1 MDCRPVT
8 AAAAALVIAVTIVL
22 SLRGLARIETGEA
35 TSDSG
40 GPLIGHRIRAWYRGL
55 FGPLEEQLAALGVHP
70 DHLTYAALVVSVVSG
85 IAFAR
90 GAFFLAGWLT
100 ILAGTLDIIDGGLAR
115 RTGLASARGAFVDSV
130 VDRWA
135 ECATFL
141 GLGIWFWRD
150 RSLLGVAIAAFASQ
164 MVSYVRARAEGLG
177 VELASGRAQR
187 PERYVILGV
196 GAWLT
201 SLSGHLLCPLLGYRP
216 QKLLV
221 VTVWLLAAVA
231 TWTAV
236 ERTLDAVAAL
246 RARESPRESK

>member
-8 AAAAALVIAVTIVL
+8 AAAAALVIAVTIAL
-22 SLRGLARIETGEA
+22 SLRGLARIETAEPVPEP
-35 TSDSG
+35 D
-40 GPLIGHRIRAWYRGL
+40 GPLIGPRVRAWYRGL
-55 FGPLEEQLAALGVHP
+55 FGPLEEQLAALDVHP
-70 DHLTYAALVVSVVSG
+70 DHLTYAALVVSVLAGV
-85 IAFAR
+85 AFAR

-100 ILAGTLDIIDGGLAR
+100 ILAGTLDIVDGGLAR
-115 RTGLASARGAFVDSV
+115 LTGLASPRGAFVDSV

-135 ECATFL
+135 EFATFL
-141 GLGIWFWRD
+141 GLGIWFLHE

-177 VELASGRAQR
+177 LDLASGRAQR
-187 PERYVILGV
+187 PERYLILGT

-201 SLSGHLLCPLLGYRP
+201 SLLGHLLCPLLGYRS

-221 VTVWLLAAVA
+221 LTVWVLAGVA

-236 ERTLDAVAAL
+236 ERTRDAVAAL
-246 RARESPRESK
+246 RAREHR